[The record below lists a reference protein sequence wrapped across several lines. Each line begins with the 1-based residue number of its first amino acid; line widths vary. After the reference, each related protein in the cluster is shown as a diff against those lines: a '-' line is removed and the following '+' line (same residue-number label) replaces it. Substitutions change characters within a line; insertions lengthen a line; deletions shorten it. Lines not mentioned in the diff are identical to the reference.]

1 MFTLCRY
8 RHGTFD
14 ELKASCG
21 YSADR
26 REPADADPLGD
37 EVTLQDLGNIGE
49 FVAAIATLIT
59 LIYLAAQIRQNTRAV
74 RSSAFQQVVDSFSE
88 ISLAIGLNREV
99 SEIFDRAR
107 VGLSALDSVERR
119 RHWSV
124 LLSLFRRAESVFF
137 QSEQGTLPFESW
149 EGIRE
154 LLRSALQSQGARQF
168 WDENSFAFNDRFKTF
183 VESELLER
191 T

>member
-1 MFTLCRY
+1 M
-8 RHGTFD
+8 
-14 ELKASCG
+14 
-21 YSADR
+21 
-26 REPADADPLGD
+26 
-37 EVTLQDLGNIGE
+37 TLQDLGNIGE